1 MGSSNNRIAKNTA
14 YLYLRMLLS
23 LGVSL
28 YTSRIVLE
36 VLGASD
42 YGLYNVVGGVVT
54 MLAFI
59 NGAMSSGTSRF
70 ITYEL
75 GRGDKKKLAEIFNV
89 SLVCHILLA
98 LIIFVLAETIGL
110 WFVNTQLVFPP
121 DRLMAVNVVY
131 QASIIAAMFQFTQIP
146 YTADIIAHENMSVYA
161 YVSIIEVTLKLAAI
175 LFLKFINT
183 PDGLITYAI
192 LILIIQILIMSIY
205 RGYCRI
211 RYEESK
217 WLFVKDKRA
226 YKDIFTFAG
235 WDVIG
240 GLCIVTQG
248 QGLNILLNIFFGPV
262 VNAARAIAYQIQ
274 GAFTQFTNNFT
285 TALNPAIVKDYAQQN
300 KIDLIKLVNF
310 GSLFSYYLLLFL
322 VLPITFKMNYV
333 LSLWLKDYPEN
344 TIEFSLIIL
353 ASMMVRAFARPVV
366 MAVHATG
373 NIKNLNLVCG
383 VVGLLLLPVAWITLA
398 LGAGVLS
405 VFWAILIFSIVG
417 NALEIYI
424 LKMNLPEFSIMQH
437 INVVYIRGAVV
448 SILSIILV
456 YFFSTLCG
464 DNLIGFIVYYIISMI
479 AVAIILYY
487 AGLSGD
493 HRNRIKEIVRNKLR
507 R

>member
-1 MGSSNNRIAKNTA
+1 
-14 YLYLRMLLS
+14 
-23 LGVSL
+23 
-28 YTSRIVLE
+28 
-36 VLGASD
+36 
-42 YGLYNVVGGVVT
+42 
-54 MLAFI
+54 
-59 NGAMSSGTSRF
+59 
-70 ITYEL
+70 
-75 GRGDKKKLAEIFNV
+75 
-89 SLVCHILLA
+89 
-98 LIIFVLAETIGL
+98 
-110 WFVNTQLVFPP
+110 
-121 DRLMAVNVVY
+121 
-131 QASIIAAMFQFTQIP
+131 MFQFTQIP

-175 LFLKFINT
+175 LFLKFIST

-211 RYEESK
+211 RYEESR

-322 VLPITFKMNYV
+322 VLPIAFKMNFL

-493 HRNRIKEIVRNKLR
+493 HRNRIKEIVRNKLKR
-507 R
+507 